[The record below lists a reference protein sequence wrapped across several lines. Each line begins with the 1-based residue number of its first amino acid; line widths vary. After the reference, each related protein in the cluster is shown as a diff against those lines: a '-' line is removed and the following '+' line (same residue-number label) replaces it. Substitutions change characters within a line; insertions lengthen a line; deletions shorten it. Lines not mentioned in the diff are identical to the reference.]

1 METSLLNQLKFSWK
15 FSKPYKGAL
24 SLYLVSQLAGIAL
37 SLMFIWY
44 SKQAIDLAVG
54 SSTEALYQ
62 QLIPAVLCLLGSFV
76 LGIYGYR
83 LNEKTRITMLVDL
96 QKQILQGQMTSS
108 WKNSS
113 DWHTGDLLVRANTD
127 SSEIVQVLGNVLIS
141 VVVTLV
147 RIIGAVGLLWW
158 MDPMLAIILLCVS
171 PLVLFSKIYLKKLK
185 KLNQQLKK
193 SESSLGETMQENLRM
208 RLFIRA
214 INLEDKRWQEIEKKQ
229 NNIYDMKMSVLNFT
243 TFSRGFMGSII
254 NIGYLITFVWGV
266 LKLQSGEITFG
277 TMSAFLQLVARI
289 QGPILTM
296 FGYIPVLVRFR
307 TAVDRVMELF
317 SRENEP
323 TLPAVRLKP
332 IDQIT
337 LKNIS
342 FSYGQEP
349 LLSGINLTIKKGE
362 PTAILGHSGQGKS
375 TLLRI
380 ILNLIP
386 QSTGTVSLFS
396 DGKEIPMSSAYRNN
410 FAYVPQGDK
419 LLSGTIRENLSAMEE
434 LAEEDINQALE
445 LSRAE
450 FVHQLPAGLENTVA
464 EGAHGLSEGQ
474 GQRLGIARAL
484 LQDAQV
490 WLLDEITSAL
500 DKQTAMEVVKN
511 LVETGKDKV
520 IVFVTHDPAIASLC
534 TQIIVLDA
542 PEKQEEK
549 NNKYHDGN

>member
-24 SLYLVSQLAGIAL
+24 LLYLVSQLVGIAL

-54 SSTEALYQ
+54 SSSEALYQ

-76 LGIYGYR
+76 LGIFGYR

-108 WKNSS
+108 WKNST

-141 VVVTLV
+141 VLVTLV
-147 RIIGAVGLLWW
+147 RIIGAAGLLWW
-158 MDPMLAIILLCVS
+158 MDPMLAIILLCIS

-254 NIGYLITFVWGV
+254 NIGYLITFIWGV

-289 QGPILTM
+289 QGPVLTM

-317 SRENEP
+317 TRENEP

-337 LKNIS
+337 LENIS
-342 FSYGQEP
+342 FSYQQEP
-349 LLSGINLTIKKGE
+349 LLHDINLTIKKGE

-386 QSTGTVSLFS
+386 QNTGTVSLFS
-396 DGKEIPMSSAYRNN
+396 DGKKITMSSAYRNN

-500 DKQTAMEVVKN
+500 DKQTAMEVVRN
-511 LVETGKDKV
+511 LVETGKDK
-520 IVFVTHDPAIASLC
+520 IILFVTHDPAIASLC

-542 PEKQEEK
+542 PDKQEEQ
-549 NNKYHDGN
+549 NNIHYDGN

>member
-1 METSLLNQLKFSWK
+1 LETSLLNQLKFSWK

>member
-24 SLYLVSQLAGIAL
+24 LLYLVSQLAGIAL

-147 RIIGAVGLLWW
+147 RIIGAAGLLWW

-254 NIGYLITFVWGV
+254 NIGYLITFIWGV

-386 QSTGTVSLFS
+386 QNTGTVSLFS
-396 DGKEIPMSSAYRNN
+396 DGKETPMSSAYRNN

-511 LVETGKDKV
+511 LVVTGKDK
-520 IVFVTHDPAIASLC
+520 IILFVTHDPAIASLC
-534 TQIIVLDA
+534 TQIIVLET